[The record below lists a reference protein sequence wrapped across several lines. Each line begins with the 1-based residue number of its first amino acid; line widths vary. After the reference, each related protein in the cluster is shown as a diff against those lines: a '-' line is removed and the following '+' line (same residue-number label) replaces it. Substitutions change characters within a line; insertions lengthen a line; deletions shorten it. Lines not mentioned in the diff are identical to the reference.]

1 MSKRLTVHGLNSQI
15 VNRSESRKKTYE
27 KIMEN
32 IYTRMEKATSMNQLN
47 CFYEVPEF
55 LIGHP
60 LYNINDCLEYN
71 ITQLMKSGF
80 LVKYYFPRILYISWN
95 MEEIKYLQ
103 VVDKLQ
109 KEKNE
114 PKKIE
119 HIASNAND
127 AKNFVNSITNCK
139 PKSGKFVLNLT

>member
-15 VNRSESRKKTYE
+15 MNRSESKKKTYE

-32 IYTRMEKATSMNQLN
+32 IYSRMEKATSMNQLN

-60 LYNINDCLEYN
+60 LYNINDCLEFN
-71 ITQLMKSGF
+71 ISQLMKNGF

-109 KEKNE
+109 KEKKTKDQV
-114 PKKIE
+114 PKKLE
-119 HIASNAND
+119 HNET
-127 AKNFVNSITNCK
+127 KNFVNSIANCK